1 MAKIPFKW
9 LPASWGLKGKSYELA
24 EANYNYTGRELDYK
38 LLEIEKKFTLSE
50 KEYSLKFNDL
60 QHKYGIITDYEL
72 DINNSTINN
81 DNVLSAQDRLMLEFK
96 HNKIDEYEYDKS
108 SVFLEHP
115 DSETVEHKVSM
126 LSVEFKHGKIEKNK
140 FEKTVATLKEEPWI
154 DIVDHGFDPKQGVNG
169 VYFEFDWNDYWVD
182 FLRKNGYHGF
192 NDEQIVEQ
200 WFSDVCRNQV
210 DGTPVENDTVPF
222 NSSRAITRQISNDDG
237 STGYS

>member
-9 LPASWGLKGKSYELA
+9 LPASWGLKGKSYDLA
-24 EANYNYTGRELDYK
+24 EANYNHIGKELDYK
-38 LLEIEKKFTLSE
+38 LIEIEKKYGLSE
-50 KEYSLKFNDL
+50 KEYDTKFNNL
-60 QHKYGIITDYEL
+60 QHQYGLISDYDYAL
-72 DINNSTINN
+72 TNVKIHNNGEIP
-81 DNVLSAQDRLMLEFK
+81 AEDRLSLELE
-96 HNKIDEYEYDKS
+96 HNKIDAYEYDKS
-108 SVFLEHP
+108 LVFLECP
-115 DSETVEHKVSM
+115 ATDTVKHKVSM
-126 LSVEFKHGKIEKNK
+126 LAVDFKHGKIEKNK

-169 VYFEFDWNDYWVD
+169 VYFEFDWNEYWVD

-222 NSSRAITRQISNDDG
+222 NSSRAITRQYPNDDG